1 MIKDPITEMAAFKA
15 GEIDFIASFSPEHV
29 DTLKAQVPNA
39 QIMTGKETTPMLAA
53 MKVTVPKDGKPMS
66 KERVPHPIFGDL
78 RVRKAVGCYGID
90 RKEIVKIAF
99 KGQATPWVG
108 MNPPGTLDT
117 VDVNHLCPYDPA
129 KAKAMLAEVGYGPSK
144 PLTFEIIA
152 DTEKSV
158 FNVIATVIKEQMAR
172 IGVTANIRV
181 VDKVS
186 WMNTT
191 LQDGPWDMYVE
202 DLLSLITLDSN
213 GYLSNSTSTWSHP
226 RHNDTQGGRALRPLR
241 AGDGRGQAQGD
252 RQGDAGVHGR
262 QHVLE
267 QHLGLAL
274 LHGRPAVDEGLHV
287 QRGVRGALGHGLAGQ
302 VSGVG
307 ARRRCASTSSGG
319 CSQIVPTVLMITLVV
334 FVMMRSIPGDPVV
347 ALLGDAYTEED
358 AIKVREAYGLD
369 QPVLVQYAHLAR
381 QARPGRLGRL
391 DPERAARCSQDVL
404 VRLPVTLELIVL
416 SMGVALAIAIPA
428 AIIGALRQ
436 NTWADYTATS
446 VAMIGVSIPEFFI
459 GVLLLLVFSIGLG
472 GLLPSSGWVYLPGT
486 CPSMV
491 CGVSLW
497 GNIQHVLMPAV
508 ALGVGRAALL
518 TRLLRASM
526 LEVIRTEYVTTA
538 RAKGLSERPVVL
550 KHALKNALIPTIT
563 VMGLQVGFLIG
574 GAIVVETLFAM
585 PGLGTFG
592 IDAIIARDYQQVQG
606 FALITA
612 LAFVVINLLVDLT
625 YTFLDPRIR
634 YA

>member
-1 MIKDPITEMAAFKA
+1 M
-15 GEIDFIASFSPEHV
+15 
-29 DTLKAQVPNA
+29 
-39 QIMTGKETTPMLAA
+39 
-53 MKVTVPKDGKPMS
+53 
-66 KERVPHPIFGDL
+66 RVWIL
-78 RVRKAVGCYGID
+78 RR
-90 RKEIVKIAF
+90 
-99 KGQATPWVG
+99 
-108 MNPPGTLDT
+108 
-117 VDVNHLCPYDPA
+117 
-129 KAKAMLAEVGYGPSK
+129 
-144 PLTFEIIA
+144 
-152 DTEKSV
+152 
-158 FNVIATVIKEQMAR
+158 
-172 IGVTANIRV
+172 
-181 VDKVS
+181 
-186 WMNTT
+186 
-191 LQDGPWDMYVE
+191 
-202 DLLSLITLDSN
+202 LL
-213 GYLSNSTSTWSHP
+213 
-226 RHNDTQGGRALRPLR
+226 
-241 AGDGRGQAQGD
+241 
-252 RQGDAGVHGR
+252 
-262 QHVLE
+262 
-267 QHLGLAL
+267 
-274 LHGRPAVDEGLHV
+274 
-287 QRGVRGALGHGLAGQ
+287 
-302 VSGVG
+302 
-307 ARRRCASTSSGG
+307 
-319 CSQIVPTVLMITLVV
+319 QIVPTILMITFVV
-334 FVMMRSIPGDPVV
+334 FVMMQSIPGDPVV

-369 QPVLVQYAHLAR
+369 KPVLLQYFIWLGKLVRGDWGASILTG
-381 QARPGRLGRL
+381 RPVL
-391 DPERAARCSQDVL
+391 SDVL
-404 VRLPVTLELIVL
+404 VRLPVTLELIAL
-416 SMGVALAIAIPA
+416 SMAVALAIAIPA

-459 GVLLLLVFSIGLG
+459 GVLLLLVFSFGLG

-486 CPSMV
+486 CPTMV

-497 GNIQHVLMPAV
+497 GNLQHVLMPAL

-550 KHALKNALIPTIT
+550 KHAFKNALIPTVT

-612 LAFVVINLLVDLT
+612 FAFVVINLLVDLT